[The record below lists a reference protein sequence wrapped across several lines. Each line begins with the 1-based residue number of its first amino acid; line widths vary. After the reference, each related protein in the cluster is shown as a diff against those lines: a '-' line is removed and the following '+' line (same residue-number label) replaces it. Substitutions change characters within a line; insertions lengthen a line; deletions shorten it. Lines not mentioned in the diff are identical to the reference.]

1 MSWANIL
8 KKNNKQFETEKIVQ
22 SQLDTTEESEV
33 IDDNIKDLDEE
44 FENKY
49 MMNIVDIKCD
59 LKEYIESQSLPF
71 LNKTNINIYHN
82 FYEFIKNNCTNLHE
96 LENKLNKEYETY
108 LEEIQKEE
116 EEYYYECLS
125 EFDD

>member
-1 MSWANIL
+1 MNWANIL

-59 LKEYIESQSLPF
+59 LKEYVESQYLPF

-96 LENKLNKEYETY
+96 LENKLNK
-108 LEEIQKEE
+108 
-116 EEYYYECLS
+116 
-125 EFDD
+125 